1 MDIENRFL
9 AKWERRGWE
18 IDWDFGVSRCKHLH
32 LEWIHN
38 KVLLY
43 STGNLIKSPG
53 INHNGKEYKKECM
66 YVCVYKCVCVCVC
79 VCVYAVCSVVSNSLQ
94 PQGPTVTC
102 QVPLFMDFSRQEYWR
117 GLPFS
122 PPGDLPD
129 SGIKLTSPVSLALQ
143 EVSLSTEPSGKP
155 IITLNIYT

>member
-1 MDIENRFL
+1 MEKN
-9 AKWERRGWE
+9 
-18 IDWDFGVSRCKHLH
+18 
-32 LEWIHN
+32 
-38 KVLLY
+38 
-43 STGNLIKSPG
+43 IKK
-53 INHNGKEYKKECM
+53 NVCM
-66 YVCVYKCVCVCVC
+66 YVYINVCVCMC